1 MRFYRNPSE
10 NKPNNFEDT
19 NVADLDWYVMR
30 TPPNRE
36 FDAEELLTK
45 RGYTIMCPVRK
56 KRVRSSRIKK
66 AKNRIIELPL
76 MPCYVLMGFKGVP
89 NWQKLFSFSRPQQ
102 LVTSVCGQNYRARK
116 LPETAHPWIKEMLQT
131 TSAEINDKG
140 KHAKNVFSRG
150 DNVEIL
156 EGPFEGFVVEV
167 QKANGKEAM
176 CLFKLFEG
184 KEQKVKISVDN
195 IQKAA

>member
-1 MRFYRNPSE
+1 MRFYRNPSD
-10 NKPNNFEDT
+10 NHHTNFEDI
-19 NVADLDWYVMR
+19 NVGDLDWYVMR

-36 FDAEELLTK
+36 FDAEELLS
-45 RGYTIMCPVRK
+45 RQGYTIMCPVRRK
-56 KRVRSSRIKK
+56 KIRSSRTKK
-66 AKNRIIELPL
+66 AKNRTIELPL

-89 NWQKLFSFSRPQQ
+89 DWQKLFSFSRPHQ
-102 LVTSVCGQNYRARK
+102 LVTSVCGFNRRAK
-116 LPETAHPWIKEMLQT
+116 FLPQTAHTWIKEMLTT

-140 KHAKNVFSRG
+140 KHSKSVFSKG

-156 EGPFEGFVVEV
+156 DGPFEGFVVEV

>member
-1 MRFYRNPSE
+1 MRFYRTPLES
-10 NKPNNFEDT
+10 KSNNFENT
-19 NVADLDWYVMR
+19 NVADLNWYVMR

-36 FDAEELLTK
+36 FDAEEFLS
-45 RGYTIMCPVRK
+45 RQGYTIMCPVRR
-56 KRVRSSRIKK
+56 KRIRSSRTRK
-66 AKNRIIELPL
+66 AKNKIIELPL
-76 MPCYVLMGFKGVP
+76 MPCYVLMGFDGVP
-89 NWQKLFSFSRPQQ
+89 DWQKLFSFSRPQQ

-116 LPETAHPWIKEMLQT
+116 LPQSAYQWIEEMLAT

-140 KHAKNVFSRG
+140 KHAKSVFSKG

-156 EGPFEGFVVEV
+156 DGPFEGFVVEV
-167 QKANGKEAM
+167 QKANSKEAM

-195 IQKAA
+195 LQKAA